1 VKLWD
6 FQEKAIQDTRAAF
19 AKNKR
24 VILSM
29 PTGSGKTVVALMAVK
44 SALDKGRTVAFVC
57 DRLTLL
63 DQTANFMFKQGLEFG
78 IVQGDNPLTDYGKQ
92 FQICSAMTLAKRKKQ
107 YFDFY
112 ILDECHIKIKHQLDL
127 LGSGDGSYFLGLTAT
142 PFTRGLG
149 KHWEALVTSKRTGDL
164 IDDGFLSAYEVYG
177 PSKPD
182 LTGIKMSA
190 GDYNKK
196 DLADRTDKKKLI
208 GDIVEHW
215 FKLAPERH
223 TIVMAV
229 NVAHAEHIAESFKEK
244 GVNADVIHCYMDR
257 DEVRNKLQAFRDGK
271 LQMLSSVD
279 MISRGFDM
287 PRADCLICARPTK
300 SLNYHL
306 QALGRVLRIH
316 DEKKNALILDHAG
329 NIERL
334 GFPCDEFLMEL
345 DMGIVNKKKK
355 EKDDKKPLPKPC
367 PKCFFMKPPAVRE
380 CPRCGFKSEK
390 QHLVETKEG
399 MLKKLQKGR
408 LKSAT
413 PESKDKLYAKLLAG
427 ARAAGFQSGWAAHKY
442 RENFGVWPARRV
454 QPDIGFYQWAK
465 DLPRRR
471 LLAVIYDMVGGMSK
485 KAKRIRTEVVK

>member
-1 VKLWD
+1 MQLWD
-6 FQEKAIQDTRAAF
+6 FQETAIKDTREAF
-19 AKNKR
+19 RKNKR
-24 VILSM
+24 VVLSM

-44 SALDKGRTVAFVC
+44 SALEKGKTVAFVC

-63 DQTANFMFKQGLEFG
+63 DQTANFMFKQGLDFG
-78 IVQGDNPLTDYGKQ
+78 IVQGDNPLTDFGKQ
-92 FQICSAMTLAKRKKQ
+92 FQICSAQTLAKRKKQ

-112 ILDECHIKIKHQLDL
+112 IIDECHIMFKHLLAL

-149 KHWEALVTSKRTGDL
+149 KHWETLVTSSRTGQL
-164 IDDGFLSAYEVYG
+164 IKDGFLSDYEVYG
-177 PSKPD
+177 PSQPD
-182 LTGIKMSA
+182 LKGIKMSA

-196 DLADRTDKKKLI
+196 ELAERTDKKKLI

-215 FKLAPERH
+215 FKLASDRH

-244 GVNADVIHCYMDR
+244 GVKADVIHCYMDR
-257 DEVRNKLQAFRDGK
+257 DDVRERLQAFRDGK

-345 DMGIVNKKKK
+345 DMGIINREKQDK
-355 EKDDKKPLPKPC
+355 EKTKLLPKAC
-367 PKCFFMKPPAVRE
+367 PKCFFMKPPSVQV

-390 QHLVETKEG
+390 QHLVETQEG
-399 MLKKLQKGR
+399 QLQKMQKGR
-408 LKSAT
+408 LKDAT
-413 PESKDKLYAKLLAG
+413 PQSKEKLYAKLLAG
-427 ARAAGFQSGWAAHKY
+427 AKAAGFKNGWASYKY
-442 RENFGVWPARRV
+442 REHFGVWPNRRA
-454 QPDIGFYQWAK
+454 QPDEAFYAWAIT
-465 DLPRRR
+465 LERRR
-471 LLAVIYDMVGGMSK
+471 LMAIIFDMVGGISK
-485 KAKRIRTEVVK
+485 KAKKIT